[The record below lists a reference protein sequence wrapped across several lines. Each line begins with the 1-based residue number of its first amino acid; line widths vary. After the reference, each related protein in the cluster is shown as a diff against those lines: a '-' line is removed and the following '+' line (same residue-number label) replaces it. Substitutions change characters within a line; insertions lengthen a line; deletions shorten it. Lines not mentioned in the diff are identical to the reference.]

1 VSLNSFVDVS
11 DGLTVAGPTIV
22 STLAASGE
30 VTIEETLVVTGDVSL
45 NSFVDVSDGLTVA
58 GPTTISTLSA
68 SGAVSLGDNVDISG
82 ELNVVGDVSLNAS
95 LSVTGDVSLNSWA
108 YISDGLTVGG
118 PTSVST
124 LTASNRVE
132 LLASLEVDGDVSLNS
147 VVDIS
152 ALNVSGTT
160 TLNSDLVIES
170 GDISL
175 NNNLIVGGTS
185 NFMGTVNIDGSL
197 NVNTSSFT
205 YTKTTVNSVNL
216 DVSDNIIRINVKDT
230 SANQTTNLP
239 SGIMVQDVSKN
250 VFFGYSGR
258 KDGQVQ
264 PDKFVI
270 TKTDYDEGAQ
280 SDISLSFDQS
290 VDVFVNGSLEVSG
303 NVAIS
308 GSLHADS
315 MVGFAYQVLGET
327 NDLMAGEYP
336 FAYGAGAY
344 DQDASFG
351 YPILINS
358 QLVKVGLMLS
368 DSSMASLDASINEAV
383 FTIGNTDVTFTWED
397 LSGYCEKTTKTFP
410 TKTIAINYEEGSMVN
425 VKCKTLTLN
434 NFPTR
439 YDVVAVEK
447 ARLVMKFLTT

>member
-1 VSLNSFVDVS
+1 MSGIKRTNTNRTKENVYNLKGITYLESTDTTTIDNSFNVVGATSLNASLIVTGDVSLNSVVDIETLNVAGTTTLTSDLVISSGDVS
-11 DGLTVAGPTIV
+11 LNDNL
-22 STLAASGE
+22 
-30 VTIEETLVVTGDVSL
+30 LVGGTAIFTGDVSL

-58 GPTTISTLSA
+58 G
-68 SGAVSLGDNVDISG
+68 
-82 ELNVVGDVSLNAS
+82 
-95 LSVTGDVSLNSWA
+95 
-108 YISDGLTVGG
+108 
-118 PTSVST
+118 
-124 LTASNRVE
+124 
-132 LLASLEVDGDVSLNS
+132 
-147 VVDIS
+147 
-152 ALNVSGTT
+152 TT
-160 TLNSDLVIES
+160 TLGSDLVITS

-175 NNNLIVGGTS
+175 NDNLRVGGTS
-185 NFMGTVNIDGSL
+185 IFTGDVTIDGSL
-197 NVNTSSFT
+197 NVSEASFT
-205 YTKTTVNSVNL
+205 YTKTTINSVNL

-258 KDGQVQ
+258 KDGQEHS
-264 PDKFVI
+264 DKFVI
-270 TKTDYDEGAQ
+270 TKTDYDEGSQ
-280 SDISLSFDQS
+280 SDISLSFDKA

-303 NVAIS
+303 NVVIS
-308 GSLHADS
+308 GALNAAS
-315 MVGFAYQVLGET
+315 MVGFAYQVVGET
-327 NDLMAGEYP
+327 NDLSAGEYP

-351 YPILINS
+351 YPILIES

-368 DSSMASLDASINEAV
+368 DSSMASQDSSINEV
-383 FTIGNTDVTFTWED
+383 IFTIGDTDVSFDWQD
-397 LSGYCEKTTKTFP
+397 LSGYCEKTTNVYP
-410 TKTIAINYEEGSMVN
+410 TKTVAIDYAEGSMVN